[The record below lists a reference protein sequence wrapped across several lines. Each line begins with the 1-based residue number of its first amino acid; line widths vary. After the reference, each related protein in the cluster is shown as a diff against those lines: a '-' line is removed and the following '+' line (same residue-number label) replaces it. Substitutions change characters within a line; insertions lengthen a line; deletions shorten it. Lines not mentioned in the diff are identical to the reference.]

1 MQNMPDLTTIQ
12 VALALEAG
20 ANVLSATCMLLY
32 PHYILS
38 LLTATPSDIG
48 FVPNSTSAPSSAIY
62 FLQWLAVLTYGL
74 TPQLLFAFP
83 EHRGA
88 RDKRL
93 TAYITLGSV
102 DGAMIL
108 VSLWQALMLES
119 DDGGLTRGALL
130 GCAGG
135 LMPFLAWRIW
145 VIGLRPEILGKS
157 SGSGKME

>member
-12 VALALEAG
+12 LALALEAG

-32 PHYILS
+32 PHYILN
-38 LLTATPSDIG
+38 LLTATPSDIASLL
-48 FVPNSTSAPSSAIY
+48 NTTSTPPSAIC

-83 EHRGA
+83 EHGGA

-93 TAYITLGSV
+93 TAYITLGSIDAV
-102 DGAMIL
+102 LIP
-108 VSLWQALMLES
+108 VILWQALMWES
-119 DDGGLTRGALL
+119 EDGGLTRGALL

-135 LMPFLAWRIW
+135 LMPFLVWRIW
-145 VIGLRPEILGKS
+145 VLGLRPEILGKS